1 MNEDAAQSAVDG
13 LRTQSDQ
20 SRSIGWEV
28 TQMSICWNRDFKRSL
43 NAATNA
49 QALGNVRDI
58 DKDSHK
64 FVPIHLAAV
73 RPFAANRL
81 ALRRNNSK
89 PFLQL
94 VKRCRHKLL
103 WCRLAVIE
111 PQWEQYLV
119 PTEFFAHK
127 LPALRR

>member
-1 MNEDAAQSAVDG
+1 MGSNPDVD
-13 LRTQSDQ
+13 LLEPRFQAFLERCD
-20 SRSIGWEV
+20 E
-28 TQMSICWNRDFKRSL
+28 C
-43 NAATNA
+43 A
-49 QALGNVRDI
+49 ALGNVRDI

-81 ALRRNNSK
+81 ALRRDDSK